1 MLIFCIFVYR
11 QKAIVEVE
19 AEIASIDAQCEL
31 VVTQLARLRAEREIM
46 EQQQALLS
54 QPSLKDIPKQFFK
67 LEIKTKWVRGKP
79 SCVKVFQSAP
89 PNCCEVSRPTTNHLT
104 IMTRKFLKL
113 FFF

>member
-1 MLIFCIFVYR
+1 MLIFCIVVYR

-46 EQQQALLS
+46 EHQQPLLS

-67 LEIKTKWVRGKP
+67 LEIKTK
-79 SCVKVFQSAP
+79 
-89 PNCCEVSRPTTNHLT
+89 
-104 IMTRKFLKL
+104 
-113 FFF
+113 